1 MTNPDYWRR
10 VLDSHEF
17 RWLVFLP
24 LSMLSLTL
32 VVMVGQQLSPRVL
45 GIESGFA
52 RELVSFG
59 TVSFLS
65 PFALMLVGA
74 WIAPSHRVLVAVG
87 MASLCVMLH
96 VSIWPTGIENPVT
109 QSTFFQ
115 SAFLYTLGFLATSV
129 GIFLAWCSGIGIF
142 FQTRKAERSGL

>member
-1 MTNPDYWRR
+1 MTKPDYWRR

-17 RWLVFLP
+17 RWLIFLP
-24 LSMLSLTL
+24 LSMLALTL
-32 VVMVGQQLSPRVL
+32 VVMVGQHLTPPIL
-45 GIESGFA
+45 GIESGFG
-52 RELVSFG
+52 RELISFG
-59 TVSFLS
+59 TVSFLA

-74 WIAPSHRVLVAVG
+74 WIAPAHRVLVAVV

-96 VSIWPTGIENPVT
+96 VSIWPVGIDNPVT

-129 GIFLAWCSGIGIF
+129 GIFLAWCLGINTF
-142 FQTRKAERSGL
+142 RSDSQD